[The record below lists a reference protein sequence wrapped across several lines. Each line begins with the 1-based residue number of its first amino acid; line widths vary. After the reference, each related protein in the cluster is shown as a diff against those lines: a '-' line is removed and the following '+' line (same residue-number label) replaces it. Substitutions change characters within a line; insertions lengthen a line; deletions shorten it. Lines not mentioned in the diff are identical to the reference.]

1 MGGDQPSTSSRPRRA
16 SKREEEAGRREA
28 GEHGESREVVG
39 PAASLP
45 AGDDAEGEPDEE
57 RQREGVEGEEAGD
70 GELSRKLGSD
80 GLAVD
85 EGVAAEGAVEHG
97 AEPAGVL
104 DGEGVVEAELGA
116 EGLTDLGRVGG
127 LAAAGEDGGS
137 DVAGEGAHEG
147 EDDDG
152 RKERRGEDEG
162 ESAGEVGVRHG
173 GGRAPVRATC
183 TR

>member
-1 MGGDQPSTSSRPRRA
+1 M
-16 SKREEEAGRREA
+16 
-28 GEHGESREVVG
+28 VG

-70 GELSRKLGSD
+70 GELSRELGSD

-97 AEPAGVL
+97 AEPASVL
-104 DGEGVVEAELGA
+104 HGEGVVEAELGA

-127 LAAAGEDGGS
+127 LAAAGEDGGG
-137 DVAGEGAHEG
+137 DVAGEGAHDG

-152 RKERRGEDEG
+152 REERRGEDEG

-173 GGRAPVRATC
+173 GGALRCGVDDLRGGIRSDG
-183 TR
+183 TRQTL